1 MSAGV
6 LKHGKPRRE
15 AAKSVTLSKIDLR
28 ALWELDKPPLM
39 SGKLFLG
46 HRLRRLRRD
55 LGKSQTDMATSLG
68 ISPSY
73 LNHLER
79 NQRPVTA
86 ALLLKL
92 ADIYEVDV
100 RSFATG
106 GGTRTGPDELK
117 EIFSD
122 VILSDLDV
130 ARYELAELAHNSPT
144 VADAIAR
151 LYAALK
157 EAGRSPGVEGNGDAR
172 SLVTPEN
179 WVRDYIQQHRN
190 HYPELEQ
197 CAETLGGALSDPLS
211 MSEPMRRRLKDAWGI
226 TARVVPQ
233 AELGNVSQ
241 SYDTERRQFL
251 LSSQLR
257 AENRTFAL
265 AYQLALTEFASVIE
279 RMVAEA
285 APPDEGI
292 AQLLHMSLANYA
304 AGAIMMP
311 YGRFLSACEE
321 MRYSI
326 DRLCGEFGAN
336 VEQVAHRLTTMGR
349 PGARG
354 VPFFMLRVDPAGNIS
369 KRYAGDQFPFSRFGG
384 TCPRWNLH
392 AAFQA
397 AGQVVTQLIETPD
410 GHRYFTVARTI
421 ERPIRT
427 DLSGGLLAIGLG
439 CDIRYAHKL
448 SCADVYDLANAPVTP
463 VGPACAICPRLDC
476 GYRATAPAG
485 RMLAVD
491 RLQKTISPYPF
502 VPA

>member
-1 MSAGV
+1 MA
-6 LKHGKPRRE
+6 
-15 AAKSVTLSKIDLR
+15 TDQ
-28 ALWELDKPPLM
+28 
-39 SGKLFLG
+39 KLFLG
-46 HRLRRLRRD
+46 PRLRRLRRERD
-55 LGKSQTDMATSLG
+55 LSQTSMAGNLG

-92 ADIYEVDV
+92 ADRYQVDILA
-100 RSFATG
+100 FASPNG
-106 GGTRTGPDELK
+106 NRTGPDELA

-122 VILSDLDV
+122 TMLKDLGV
-130 ARYELAELAHNSPT
+130 PRYELAELAHNAPS

-151 LYAALK
+151 LYTALK
-157 EAGRSPGVEGNGDAR
+157 EAERLPAMGEMDDAR

-190 HYPELEQ
+190 HYPDLEQ
-197 CAETLGGALSDPLS
+197 AAETLGGALSDPLTIA
-211 MSEPMRRRLKDAWGI
+211 EPLRRRLKDAWGI
-226 TARVVPQ
+226 TAKVVPQ
-233 AELGNVSQ
+233 SSLGNLSQ
-241 SYDTERRQFL
+241 SYDADRRLFVI
-251 LSSQLR
+251 SSQLR

-265 AYQLALTEFASVIE
+265 AYQLALSEFAGLLD
-279 RMVAEA
+279 RMVGEA

-292 AQLLHMSLANYA
+292 AQLLRMSLANYA

-311 YGRFLSACEE
+311 YGRFLRSAEQ

-326 DRLCGEFGAN
+326 DLLCGEYGAN
-336 VEQVAHRLTTMGR
+336 VEQVAHRLTTLNR
-349 PGARG
+349 PNARG

-369 KRYAGDQFPFSRFGG
+369 KRYAGEKFPFSRFGG

-421 ERPIRT
+421 ERPIKAE
-427 DLSGGLLAIGLG
+427 LSTGLLAIGLG
-439 CDIRYAHKL
+439 CDIAHAHKL
-448 SCADVYDLANAPVTP
+448 HCAEGIDLQNAPVTP
-463 VGPACAICPRLDC
+463 VGPACSICPRMDC
-476 GYRATAPAG
+476 AYRATPPAG
-485 RMLAVD
+485 RKLAVHEN
-491 RLQKTISPYPF
+491 RKTISPFPF
-502 VPA
+502 LPS

>member
-1 MSAGV
+1 MSA
-6 LKHGKPRRE
+6 
-15 AAKSVTLSKIDLR
+15 
-28 ALWELDKPPLM
+28 
-39 SGKLFLG
+39 KLFLG

-55 LGKSQTDMATSLG
+55 HDLSQTDMAATLG

-92 ADIYEVDV
+92 AELYEVDV
-100 RSFATG
+100 RSFAAG
-106 GGTRTGPDELK
+106 GGARTGPDELA

-122 VILSDLDV
+122 ALLGDLDV
-130 ARYELAELAHNSPT
+130 PRYELAELAHNAPS

-157 EAGRSPGVEGNGDAR
+157 EAGRNPGLTSAGDAR
-172 SLVTPEN
+172 ALVTPEN

-190 HYPELEQ
+190 HYPALEEA
-197 CAETLGGALSDPLS
+197 AETLGGALSDPLS
-211 MSEPMRRRLKDAWGI
+211 MAEPMRRRLKEAWRI
-226 TARVVPQ
+226 SARVVPQ
-233 AELGNVSQ
+233 SELGNVSQ
-241 SYDTERRQFL
+241 LFDAERRLFL
-251 LSSQLR
+251 ISSQLR
-257 AENRTFAL
+257 SENRLFAL
-265 AYQLALTEFASVIE
+265 AYQLALAEFAPLLD

-292 AQLLHMSLANYA
+292 RQLLHMSLANYA

-311 YGRFLSACEE
+311 YGRFLASAETY
-321 MRYSI
+321 RYSI
-326 DRLCGEFGAN
+326 DRLCGEYGAN
-336 VEQVAHRLTTMGR
+336 VEQVAHRLTTLNR

-392 AAFQA
+392 AAFQT
-397 AGQVVTQLIETPD
+397 AGQPVTQLIETPD
-410 GHRYFTVARTI
+410 GQRYFTVARTI
-421 ERPIRT
+421 DRPVKT
-427 DLSGGLLAIGLG
+427 ELGGGLLAIGLG
-439 CDIRYAHKL
+439 CDIRHASRL
-448 SCADVYDLANAPVTP
+448 SCADTYDLANAPVTP
-463 VGPACAICPRLDC
+463 FGPACAICPRQDC
-476 GYRATAPAG
+476 AYRATPPAG

-491 RLQKTISPYPF
+491 ATKKTISPYPF
-502 VPA
+502 VAA